1 MPEFADFIARHA
13 VAILLLIAA
22 IWLILTALFWH
33 FVQAY
38 GDRVWR
44 FAVHTWNTV
53 RMHRY
58 ARTVKGAP
66 IVGPLFKRTL
76 TVARYLGLYAVF
88 AFAFAVA
95 AMATFVGLADEIGF
109 DEDLAQFDAELA
121 SALARH
127 LSDETLGVF
136 ALITHL
142 GDRNVLIVVATAV
155 TVTLLLM
162 KRWLLAVAW
171 TVATAGGGL
180 MNMLL
185 KALFERPRP
194 VHEHGIVHEA
204 SWSFP
209 SGHASGSMLIYSL
222 LGYLLVRH
230 TPREWHIPI
239 AIATVALIVFVG
251 SSRVLLHVHYFSD
264 VLAGY
269 ASAAAWS
276 ALCIAGLETVR
287 WREKR
292 VPEPQRNTRRK

>member
-1 MPEFADFIARHA
+1 MSELADFIARHA

-33 FVQAY
+33 FVQEY

-44 FAVHTWNTV
+44 FAVRMWNTV

-58 ARTVKGAP
+58 ARKVKSAP
-66 IVGPLFKRTL
+66 IVGPFFKRTL
-76 TVARYLGLYAVF
+76 TIARYLGLYAAF
-88 AFAFAVA
+88 AFVFAVA
-95 AMATFVGLADEIGF
+95 AMVTFVELADEIGF
-109 DEDLAQFDAELA
+109 DEDLAQFDAALA
-121 SALARH
+121 SALAQH
-127 LSDETLGVF
+127 LSNETLSAF

-142 GDRNVLIVVATAV
+142 GDRNVLIVIATAV
-155 TVTLLLM
+155 AVALLLTR
-162 KRWLLAVAW
+162 RWLLAGAW
-171 TVATAGGGL
+171 AVATAGGGL

-194 VHEHGIVHEA
+194 LHDHGLVHET

-239 AIATVALIVFVG
+239 AVATVALIVFVG

-287 WREKR
+287 WRGESKR
-292 VPEPQRNTRRK
+292 GVTTKNT